1 MMQRMSDAGDPFES
15 RLGAGAFA
23 LLVFLCVLGGGK
35 GFIAAII
42 LGGLTFVMLAA
53 LFQWLFC
60 APVPLLRP
68 FAAQAIFVAKAQSA
82 VREDPAA
89 VPLIQPSPPLAGE
102 QDLAARKGEWRY
114 EAAEDT
120 PVQTADQDFDGDG
133 VVEGS
138 DEGMKP
144 DLLQAPRDGQADNL
158 KEIKGIGPKLEA
170 VCHSVGVFHF
180 DQIAAWNDD
189 EVAWINANL
198 IGFKGRVTRDNWV
211 AQAKI
216 LAAGGETEFSQKVG
230 KGSVY

>member
-1 MMQRMSDAGDPFES
+1 MSDAGDPFES

-180 DQIAAWNDD
+180 DQIAAWTAE
-189 EVAWINANL
+189 EVAWVDQNL
-198 IGFKGRVTRDNWV
+198 KGFKGRVSRDNWV
-211 AQAKI
+211 EQARQ
-216 LAAGGETEFSQKVG
+216 LASGEGTDFSKRVD
-230 KGSVY
+230 KGDVY